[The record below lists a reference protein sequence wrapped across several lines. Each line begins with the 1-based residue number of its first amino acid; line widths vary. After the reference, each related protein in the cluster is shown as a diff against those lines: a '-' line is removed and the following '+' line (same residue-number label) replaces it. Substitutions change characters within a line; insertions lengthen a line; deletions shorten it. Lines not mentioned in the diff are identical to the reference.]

1 MEIGVGHMNQVG
13 GSPLPLRVKRLAAL
27 RESSASV
34 ARRPRRSSLKVRA
47 GLTVTAKLFHLA
59 TQQRHVASNL
69 PGHSLFDSTV

>member
-27 RESSASV
+27 GESSASV

-47 GLTVTAKLFHLA
+47 GLDRDRQVVPLGNTTA
-59 TQQRHVASNL
+59 TRH
-69 PGHSLFDSTV
+69 